1 MAEATAPLSPRD
13 VIGNRRSAARLTLQ
27 EASAAL
33 LAMLSG
39 ERTILP
45 RRDLRAIADAV
56 SRRQAARPTPVALS
70 SPLQPQNK
78 PCAASPSE
86 VEAAIGVW
94 ACLELNSPKQRRAH
108 DQMMTLRASL
118 QIKGARNV

>member
-1 MAEATAPLSPRD
+1 MTKANAHLTPRR
-13 VIGNRRSAARLTLQ
+13 VLGNRLAAERLSIE

-39 ERTILP
+39 ARTILP
-45 RRDLRAIADAV
+45 RRDLRTIADGV
-56 SRRQAARPTPVALS
+56 GRRQAARTVALS
-70 SPLQPQNK
+70 APLQSRNA
-78 PCAASPSE
+78 PCAASTSE
-86 VEAAIGVW
+86 VESAIGVW

-118 QIKGARNV
+118 QIKGVRNV